1 MQHIRRNDIDMMERN
16 TRTHL
21 INCLSGFKSANLVG
35 TQQQGLENLAIVTSV
50 VHIGAN
56 PPLLGMVMRPHT
68 VPRDTLENI
77 RSTGYY
83 TINHVHQQWV
93 DKAHQTSA
101 RYPREQSEF
110 AATGL
115 TPWYSADFSA
125 PYVAESHVK
134 IGLKVEEIV
143 VLACNLTELVIGQ
156 VEEIWLSEGIMFDD
170 GFLDLTRAGSACVSG
185 LEGYH
190 GTQPLARFSYAK
202 PDAPLTPLDLTQN
215 NVIGS

>member
-1 MQHIRRNDIDMMERN
+1 MRKITRNDIDLMERN
-16 TRTHL
+16 TRTNM

-35 TQQQGLENLAIVTSV
+35 TQQQGMENLAVISSV

-56 PPLLGMVMRPHT
+56 PPLLGMIMRPHT

-77 RSTGYY
+77 RTTGYY

-101 RYPREQSEF
+101 RDPREQSEF

-115 TPWYSADFSA
+115 TPWYSADFAA
-125 PYVAESHVK
+125 PYVAESQLK

-156 VEEIWLSEGIMFDD
+156 VEEIWLPENALFED
-170 GFLDLTRAGSACVSG
+170 GFIDLTSLASACISG
-185 LEGYH
+185 LDGYH
-190 GTQPLARFSYAK
+190 STSPIARFSYAK
-202 PDAPLTPLDLTQN
+202 PDAPLAQLDLTQA
-215 NVIGS
+215 VDR

>member
-1 MQHIRRNDIDMMERN
+1 MRKITRNDIDLMERN
-16 TRTHL
+16 TRTNM

-35 TQQQGLENLAIVTSV
+35 TQQQGMENLAVISSV

-56 PPLLGMVMRPHT
+56 PPLLGMIMRPHT

-77 RSTGYY
+77 RTTGYY

-101 RYPREQSEF
+101 RYPREQRVF

-115 TPWYSADFSA
+115 TPLYSADFAA
-125 PYVAESHVK
+125 PYVAESQLK

-156 VEEIWLSEGIMFDD
+156 VEEIWLPENALFED
-170 GFLDLTRAGSACVSG
+170 GFIDLTSLASACISG
-185 LEGYH
+185 LDGYH
-190 GTQPLARFSYAK
+190 STSPIARFSYAK
-202 PDAPLTPLDLTQN
+202 PDAPLAQLDLTQA
-215 NVIGS
+215 VDR

>member
-1 MQHIRRNDIDMMERN
+1 MRHISRNEIDLMERN
-16 TRTHL
+16 TRTNL

-35 TQQQGLENLAIVTSV
+35 TQQLGMENLAIISSV

-56 PPLLGMVMRPHT
+56 PPLLGMIMRPHT

-77 RSTGYY
+77 RTTGYY

-93 DKAHQTSA
+93 EKAHQTSA
-101 RYPREQSEF
+101 RYPRETSEF

-115 TPWYSADFSA
+115 TSWYSETFSA
-125 PYVAESHVK
+125 PYVAESLLK

-156 VEEIWLSEGIMFDD
+156 IEEIWLPQDAVFDD
-170 GFLDLTRAGSACVSG
+170 GFIDLTRLGSACISG
-185 LEGYH
+185 LDGYH
-190 GTQPLARFSYAK
+190 GTSPLARFSYAK
-202 PDAPLTPLDLTQN
+202 PDTPLASLDLTQPFEQK
-215 NVIGS
+215 